1 MTPMKATPVK
11 TVPSKAK
18 ETPIK
23 VKEMTP
29 IKAKE
34 LTPIKAKETP
44 IKVVKPEPEP
54 ESESSE
60 IVRRPKKNTRTRMIV
75 DDSPEKVAPPK

>member
-23 VKEMTP
+23 VKEM
-29 IKAKE
+29 
-34 LTPIKAKETP
+34 TPIKAKETP